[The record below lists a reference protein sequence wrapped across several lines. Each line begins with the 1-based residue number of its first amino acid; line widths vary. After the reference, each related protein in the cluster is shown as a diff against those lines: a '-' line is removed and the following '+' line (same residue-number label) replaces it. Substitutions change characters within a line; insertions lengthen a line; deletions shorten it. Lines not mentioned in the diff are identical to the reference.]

1 MHGMKLD
8 PVQQAAQEQFAR
20 HLVVAAPHANRSKRQ
35 MNKFIALPLFAALAF
50 AVHAA
55 PSPTSATWEIWDD
68 CTLDTNSYFDGD
80 SFHVRHGRNTA
91 IVRLYFVDAPEADA
105 GYGTRVAEQAAYFR
119 TADAAIL
126 HNGVAA
132 KEFTASFLAKPFRVI
147 TRRQVAPGASRS
159 TRFYGIVE
167 QGGRRLDA
175 ALVEAGFARVN
186 GEPAEYPDAGTS
198 QRIVRDLRA
207 IELKASDAGR
217 GAWVR
222 PGTIESLKN
231 LFQSRKTARCVNLN
245 TATAAEIESLPG
257 IGPKMA
263 DRIIHARPLKDAEAL
278 DAIPGIGP
286 KKIEALRDLVS
297 F

>member
-1 MHGMKLD
+1 
-8 PVQQAAQEQFAR
+8 
-20 HLVVAAPHANRSKRQ
+20 
-35 MNKFIALPLFAALAF
+35 
-50 AVHAA
+50 
-55 PSPTSATWEIWDD
+55 
-68 CTLDTNSYFDGD
+68 
-80 SFHVRHGRNTA
+80 
-91 IVRLYFVDAPEADA
+91 
-105 GYGTRVAEQAAYFR
+105 
-119 TADAAIL
+119 
-126 HNGVAA
+126 
-132 KEFTASFLAKPFRVI
+132 
-147 TRRQVAPGASRS
+147 
-159 TRFYGIVE
+159 
-167 QGGRRLDA
+167 
-175 ALVEAGFARVN
+175 VN